1 MSADKYQIKKYLN
14 LVNLIE
20 GQDKITGQYYIK
32 WKLADGAD
40 TRKNL
45 YDIIKKYP
53 EIFSMYGLTAHAG
66 ELMYRG
72 ETLLFY

>member
-1 MSADKYQIKKYLN
+1 MAESKDQIKKHLN

-20 GQDKITGQYYIK
+20 EQDKITGQYYIK
-32 WKLADGAD
+32 WKLVDAD

-53 EIFSMYGLTAHAG
+53 DIFSMYELKAHAG

>member
-1 MSADKYQIKKYLN
+1 MAESKDQIKKYLN

-20 GQDKITGQYYIK
+20 SDKITGQYYIQR
-32 WKLADGAD
+32 WKLVDAD

-53 EIFSMYGLTAHAG
+53 DIFSMYGLTAHAG